1 MGKLSIKINIAERIY
16 PLKVDASEEE
26 FVRKAAKEINE
37 QIKTYQSQYAV
48 KDKQDLLAM
57 CLLQYA
63 TQSGKLDSGTLVED
77 KGYSEKL
84 DQLNIFL
91 DEVLSI

>member
-1 MGKLSIKINIAERIY
+1 MGQLSIKINIAERIY

-37 QIKTYQSQYAV
+37 QIKQYQDRYAV

-63 TQSGKLDSGTLVED
+63 TKSAKLDTGALVED
-77 KGYSEKL
+77 NGYSEKL
-84 DQLNIFL
+84 DRISQVL
-91 DEVLSI
+91 DQALEL